1 MLDEIRVF
9 FFYPVVGAVPDE
21 VCWVRDKI
29 KNTTKD
35 DAIKEEE
42 ENRAGMQV
50 VEEIEI

>member
-9 FFYPVVGAVPDE
+9 SFYPVVGAMLDE
-21 VCWVRDKI
+21 VCWARDRK
-29 KNTTKD
+29 KKTTKD
-35 DAIKEEE
+35 DAIKEEK